1 MCLDTVELLAEE
13 AVDEVVQFLRELES
27 KSRTSRGGDHTLAKS
42 PHKILDLRRTAY
54 LSGHPR
60 VESCPPDRGVEVA
73 FAGRSN
79 VGKSSLINAL
89 CERRSLARTSAAP
102 GRTRL
107 LHFFAVDDACR
118 LVDLPG
124 YGFARASKA
133 ERASWQRMVEGYL
146 RNRNSLVRLMLLMD
160 VRHPLRDSDGQLL
173 EWCHSTE
180 LPVHILLNKADKLSR
195 SKAQRTLADLRQTL
209 QGESETPISLASA
222 RTGLGLEAVRDAL
235 RAYLEQG

>member
-1 MCLDTVELLAEE
+1 MRESQKTVK
-13 AVDEVVQFLRELES
+13 DS
-27 KSRTSRGGDHTLAKS
+27 N
-42 PHKILDLRRTAY
+42 KILDLRQTVY

-89 CERRSLARTSAAP
+89 CERRSLARTGAAP

-133 ERASWQRMVEGYL
+133 ERAGWQRMVEGYL
-146 RNRNSLVRLMLLMD
+146 RSRRSLARLMLLMD
-160 VRHPLRDSDGQLL
+160 VRHPLRDSDQQLL
-173 EWCHSTE
+173 EWCNATN
-180 LPVHILLNKADKLSR
+180 LPVHVLLNKADKLSR
-195 SKAQRTLADLRQTL
+195 SKAQRVLTDLRGML
-209 QGESETPISLASA
+209 QGEGEPPINLVSA
-222 RTGLGLEAVRDAL
+222 RTGQGLEAARDAL
-235 RAYLEQG
+235 RTYLSGDETSAPVDR

>member
-1 MCLDTVELLAEE
+1 MKEH
-13 AVDEVVQFLRELES
+13 Q
-27 KSRTSRGGDHTLAKS
+27 
-42 PHKILDLRRTAY
+42 LDLRQATY

-60 VESCPPDRGVEVA
+60 VESCPPDQGVEVA

-107 LHFFAVDDACR
+107 LHFFAVDDVRR

-133 ERASWQRMVEGYL
+133 ERAGWQRMVEGYL

-173 EWCHSTE
+173 EWCSAVD
-180 LPVHILLNKADKLSR
+180 LPVHVLLNKADKLSR
-195 SKAQRTLADLRQTL
+195 SKAQRTLIDLQQTL
-209 QGESETPISLASA
+209 QDGNDTPISLVSA
-222 RTGLGLEAVRDAL
+222 RTGLGLEAVRETL
-235 RAYLEQG
+235 CTYLNEDEMPAA

>member
-1 MCLDTVELLAEE
+1 MKE
-13 AVDEVVQFLRELES
+13 QQQ
-27 KSRTSRGGDHTLAKS
+27 
-42 PHKILDLRRTAY
+42 DLRQAVY

-60 VESCPPDRGVEVA
+60 VESCPPDQGVEVA

-107 LHFFAVDDACR
+107 LHFFAVDDVRR

-173 EWCHSTE
+173 EWCSAVD
-180 LPVHILLNKADKLSR
+180 LPVHVLLNKADKLSR
-195 SKAQRTLADLRQTL
+195 SKAQRTLIDLQKAL
-209 QGESETPISLASA
+209 QDGNDTPISLVSA
-222 RTGLGLEAVRDAL
+222 RTGLGLEAARGAL
-235 RAYLEQG
+235 RAYLNEDEMPAA

>member
-1 MCLDTVELLAEE
+1 M
-13 AVDEVVQFLRELES
+13 RES
-27 KSRTSRGGDHTLAKS
+27 QKPARDPG
-42 PHKILDLRRTAY
+42 KILDLRQTVY

-107 LHFFAVDDACR
+107 LHFFAVDETRR

-133 ERASWQRMVEGYL
+133 ERAGWQRMVEGYL
-146 RNRNSLVRLMLLMD
+146 RGRRSLARLMLLMD
-160 VRHPLRDSDGQLL
+160 VRHPLRDSDQQLL
-173 EWCHSTE
+173 EWCNSTN

-195 SKAQRTLADLRQTL
+195 SKAQRVLADLQGML
-209 QGESETPISLASA
+209 QGEGEPPISLVSA
-222 RTGLGLEAVRDAL
+222 RTGLGLEAVRDTL
-235 RAYLEQG
+235 RTYLEGNGTSVS

>member
-1 MCLDTVELLAEE
+1 M
-13 AVDEVVQFLRELES
+13 
-27 KSRTSRGGDHTLAKS
+27 
-42 PHKILDLRRTAY
+42 
-54 LSGHPR
+54 
-60 VESCPPDRGVEVA
+60 EVA

-146 RNRNSLVRLMLLMD
+146 RDRQSLVRLMLLMD
-160 VRHPLRDSDGQLL
+160 VRHPLRDSDQQLL
-173 EWCHSTE
+173 EWCVSMN
-180 LPVHILLNKADKLSR
+180 LPVHILLNKADKLSNSR
-195 SKAQRTLADLRQTL
+195 ARRTLADLRGML
-209 QGESETPISLASA
+209 QEASETPISLVSA

-235 RAYLEQG
+235 RMYLSGDGVSGE

>member
-1 MCLDTVELLAEE
+1 MKE
-13 AVDEVVQFLRELES
+13 QQ
-27 KSRTSRGGDHTLAKS
+27 
-42 PHKILDLRRTAY
+42 LDLRQAVY

-60 VESCPPDRGVEVA
+60 VESCPPDQGVEVA

-89 CERRSLARTSAAP
+89 CERRSLARTSADP

-107 LHFFAVDDACR
+107 LHFFAVDDVRR

-124 YGFARASKA
+124 YGFARASKT
-133 ERASWQRMVEGYL
+133 ERAGWQRMVEGYL

-173 EWCHSTE
+173 EWCSAVD
-180 LPVHILLNKADKLSR
+180 LPVHVLLNKADKLSR
-195 SKAQRTLADLRQTL
+195 SKAQRTLIDLQQAL
-209 QGESETPISLASA
+209 QGGNDTPISLVSA
-222 RTGLGLEAVRDAL
+222 RTGLGLEAVRETL
-235 RAYLEQG
+235 RAYLNEDEMPAV

>member
-1 MCLDTVELLAEE
+1 MKE
-13 AVDEVVQFLRELES
+13 QQ
-27 KSRTSRGGDHTLAKS
+27 
-42 PHKILDLRRTAY
+42 LDLRQAAY

-60 VESCPPDRGVEVA
+60 VESCPPDQGVEVA

-107 LHFFAVDDACR
+107 LHFFAVDDARR

-133 ERASWQRMVEGYL
+133 ERAGWQRMVEGYL

-173 EWCHSTE
+173 EWCSAAG
-180 LPVHILLNKADKLSR
+180 LPVHVLLNKADKLSR
-195 SKAQRTLADLRQTL
+195 SKAQRTLTDLQQML
-209 QGESETPISLASA
+209 QDGNDTPISLVSA
-222 RTGLGLEAVRDAL
+222 RTGLGLEAARGAL
-235 RAYLEQG
+235 RAYLNGDEMPAE

>member
-1 MCLDTVELLAEE
+1 MKRQLRVST
-13 AVDEVVQFLRELES
+13 LRES
-27 KSRTSRGGDHTLAKS
+27 QKTVKDSD
-42 PHKILDLRRTAY
+42 KILDLRRTVY

-89 CERRSLARTSAAP
+89 CERRSLARTGAAP

-133 ERASWQRMVEGYL
+133 ERAGWQRMVEGYL
-146 RNRNSLVRLMLLMD
+146 RSRRSLTRLMLLMD
-160 VRHPLRDSDGQLL
+160 VRHPLRDSDQQLL
-173 EWCHSTE
+173 EWCNSTN
-180 LPVHILLNKADKLSR
+180 LPVHVLLNKADKLSR
-195 SKAQRTLADLRQTL
+195 SKAQRVLTDLRGML
-209 QGESETPISLASA
+209 QGEGEPPINLVSA
-222 RTGLGLEAVRDAL
+222 RTGQGLEAARDAL
-235 RAYLEQG
+235 RTYLSGDGTSAPVDR

>member
-1 MCLDTVELLAEE
+1 M
-13 AVDEVVQFLRELES
+13 RETQKPVRDS
-27 KSRTSRGGDHTLAKS
+27 DK
-42 PHKILDLRRTAY
+42 PLDLRQAVY

-60 VESCPPDRGVEVA
+60 VESCPPDRGTEVA

-89 CERRSLARTSAAP
+89 CERRALARTSAAP

-107 LHFFAVDDACR
+107 LHFFAVNDACR

-133 ERASWQRMVEGYL
+133 ERAGWQRMAEGYL
-146 RNRNSLVRLMLLMD
+146 RGRRSLVRLMLLMD
-160 VRHPLRDSDGQLL
+160 VRHPLRDSDRQLL
-173 EWCHSTE
+173 EWCGSAN
-180 LPVHILLNKADKLSR
+180 LPVHVLLNKADKLSR
-195 SKAQRTLADLRQTL
+195 SRAQRTLADLRQAL
-209 QGESETPISLASA
+209 QDEGETPISLVSA

-235 RAYLEQG
+235 RAYLGERGTLAV

>member
-1 MCLDTVELLAEE
+1 M
-13 AVDEVVQFLRELES
+13 QES
-27 KSRTSRGGDHTLAKS
+27 QKPAKG
-42 PHKILDLRRTAY
+42 PDKILDLRQAVY

-60 VESCPPDRGVEVA
+60 VEVCPPDRGVEVA

-89 CERRSLARTSAAP
+89 CERRSLARTGAAP

-107 LHFFAVDDACR
+107 LHFFAIDDTCR

-133 ERASWQRMVEGYL
+133 ERAGWQRMVEGYL
-146 RNRNSLVRLMLLMD
+146 QSRRSLARLMLLMD
-160 VRHPLRDSDGQLL
+160 VRHPLRDSDQQLL
-173 EWCHSTE
+173 EWCSSAN
-180 LPVHILLNKADKLSR
+180 LPVHVLLNKADKLSR
-195 SKAQRTLADLRQTL
+195 SKAQRVLTELR
-209 QGESETPISLASA
+209 GELRREGEPPISLVSA

-235 RAYLEQG
+235 RTYLSGDETSVPVDC

>member
-1 MCLDTVELLAEE
+1 M
-13 AVDEVVQFLRELES
+13 
-27 KSRTSRGGDHTLAKS
+27 S
-42 PHKILDLRRTAY
+42 PERISPSPTFHEHILDLRQAVY

-60 VESCPPDRGVEVA
+60 VERCPPDRGVEVA

-124 YGFARASKA
+124 YGFARASRA
-133 ERASWQRMVEGYL
+133 ERASWQSMVEGYL
-146 RNRNSLVRLMLLMD
+146 RKRESLVRLMLLMD
-160 VRHPLRDSDGQLL
+160 VRHPLRHSDQQLL
-173 EWCHSTE
+173 AWCRSAN
-180 LPVHILLNKADKLSR
+180 LPVHVLLNKADKLSR
-195 SKAQRTLADLRQTL
+195 SRAHRVLAEL
-209 QGESETPISLASA
+209 QEALEGEGEVPVGLVSA
-222 RTGLGLEAVRDAL
+222 RTGFGLEAAREAL
-235 RAYLEQG
+235 RSYLGGNGTPSAG

>member
-1 MCLDTVELLAEE
+1 MKE
-13 AVDEVVQFLRELES
+13 QR
-27 KSRTSRGGDHTLAKS
+27 
-42 PHKILDLRRTAY
+42 LDLRQTAY

-60 VESCPPDRGVEVA
+60 VESCPPDQGVEVA

-107 LHFFAVDDACR
+107 LHFFAVDDVRR

-133 ERASWQRMVEGYL
+133 ERAGWQRMVEGYL

-173 EWCHSTE
+173 EWCSAVD
-180 LPVHILLNKADKLSR
+180 LPVHLLLNKADKLSR
-195 SKAQRTLADLRQTL
+195 SKAQRTLIDLQQAL
-209 QGESETPISLASA
+209 QDGNDTPISLVSA
-222 RTGLGLEAVRDAL
+222 RTGLGLEAVRETL
-235 RAYLEQG
+235 RAYLNEDEMPAA

>member
-1 MCLDTVELLAEE
+1 MKE
-13 AVDEVVQFLRELES
+13 QR
-27 KSRTSRGGDHTLAKS
+27 
-42 PHKILDLRRTAY
+42 LDLRQAAY

-60 VESCPPDRGVEVA
+60 VESCPPDQGVEVA

-107 LHFFAVDDACR
+107 LHFFAVDEVRR

-124 YGFARASKA
+124 YGFARAPKA
-133 ERASWQRMVEGYL
+133 ERAGWQRMVEGYL
-146 RNRNSLVRLMLLMD
+146 RNRSSLVRLMLLMD

-173 EWCHSTE
+173 EWCSAVD
-180 LPVHILLNKADKLSR
+180 LPIHILLNKADKLSR
-195 SKAQRTLADLRQTL
+195 SKAQRTLIDLQQAL
-209 QGESETPISLASA
+209 QDGNDTPISLVSA
-222 RTGLGLEAVRDAL
+222 RTSLGLEAVRETL
-235 RAYLEQG
+235 RAYLNEDEMPAA

>member
-1 MCLDTVELLAEE
+1 M
-13 AVDEVVQFLRELES
+13 QES
-27 KSRTSRGGDHTLAKS
+27 QKPARGPD
-42 PHKILDLRRTAY
+42 KILDLRQTVY
-54 LSGHPR
+54 LSGHPQ

-107 LHFFAVDDACR
+107 LHFFAVDDTCR

-133 ERASWQRMVEGYL
+133 ERAGWQRMVEGYL
-146 RNRNSLVRLMLLMD
+146 RGRRSLARLMLLMD
-160 VRHPLRDSDGQLL
+160 IRHPLRDSDQQLL
-173 EWCHSTE
+173 EWCNSTN
-180 LPVHILLNKADKLSR
+180 LPVHVLLNKADKLSR
-195 SKAQRTLADLRQTL
+195 SKAQRVLADLRGAL
-209 QGESETPISLASA
+209 QGEGEPPISLVSA

-235 RAYLEQG
+235 RTYLEGNGTSVS

>member
-1 MCLDTVELLAEE
+1 MA
-13 AVDEVVQFLRELES
+13 
-27 KSRTSRGGDHTLAKS
+27 GDPK
-42 PHKILDLRRTAY
+42 KILDLRQSAY

-60 VESCPPDRGVEVA
+60 AEDCPPDQGVEVA

-107 LHFFAVDDACR
+107 LHFFAVDEARR

-146 RNRNSLVRLMLLMD
+146 QGRRSLVRLMLLMD
-160 VRHPLRDSDGQLL
+160 VRHPLRDSDQQLL
-173 EWCHSTE
+173 EWCGAAG
-180 LPVHILLNKADKLSR
+180 LPVHVLLNKADKLSR
-195 SKAQRTLADLRQTL
+195 SKAQRALLDLREAL
-209 QGESETPISLASA
+209 QDWGEVPISLVSA
-222 RTGLGLEAVRDAL
+222 RTGQGLSEARDAL
-235 RAYLEQG
+235 RAYLEEEEVPGE